1 MNGLMA
7 EYSFLVNFV
16 KKLIFGYVAI
26 VSGLV
31 TKEYII
37 LRICGVEY
45 VCMYVC
51 CLCEEIDELCTHL
64 CWFCEGMVVGHTFM
78 LIS

>member
-45 VCMYVC
+45 VCMYVAC
-51 CLCEEIDELCTHL
+51 VKRLTNYAHICVGFVKGWWLGIHL
-64 CWFCEGMVVGHTFM
+64 C
-78 LIS
+78 